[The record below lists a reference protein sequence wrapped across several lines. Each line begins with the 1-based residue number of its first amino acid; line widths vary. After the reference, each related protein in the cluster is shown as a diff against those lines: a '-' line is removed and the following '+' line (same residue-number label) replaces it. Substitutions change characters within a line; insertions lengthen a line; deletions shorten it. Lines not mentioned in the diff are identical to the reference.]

1 MAGRLPGAPSL
12 TSMAAVATLRVPRFP
27 YLLLDNIFGMVGFHL
42 RTMAQAWLVL
52 AMTDS
57 DAWVGLANGLPAI
70 PVAVLALFGGV
81 FADRADRRA
90 LLVWTRLTFAV
101 CGAATG
107 ALIAV
112 DAIELYHVIVLAFA
126 AAAAASFGVTLSQTL
141 VVDVV
146 GRDRVFSANAFFGMA
161 TTVSAVGG
169 PALGGFLI
177 ARFGVDAAF
186 YAIGAVGAAAA
197 AFASLVRVKGP
208 APRPGDT
215 SVMDDL
221 REGLRYAMATPALR
235 WLLFLGFLLVFA
247 GMYLPLVPRY
257 VRDVLGA
264 GAEGYGTLLAAM
276 GLGGLVGSATLIAA
290 GNVRSLALLLTTS
303 AVLFLALMVVFAF
316 STTLWL
322 SSAVSFGFGILI
334 VWWSTAVRTALQV
347 TASDE
352 MRGRVMGLMAINMQ
366 MLTLAWLVG
375 GVSSELI
382 GPRATMILGAAVT
395 AFFYV
400 LAYARSS
407 DLRGVGKAG
416 PSPSTAQAARGG

>member
-1 MAGRLPGAPSL
+1 MADRLPGAPSWTKL
-12 TSMAAVATLRVPRFP
+12 AVVATLRAPRFP
-27 YLLLDNIFGMVGFHL
+27 YLLLDNVFGMVGFHL

-52 AMTDS
+52 KMTDS

-81 FADRADRRA
+81 LADRADRRT

-101 CGAATG
+101 CGVATG
-107 ALIAV
+107 ALIAAGV
-112 DAIELYHVIVLAFA
+112 IDLSHVIVLAFI
-126 AAAAASFGVTLSQTL
+126 AAAAASFGVTLSQAL

-146 GRDRVFSANAFFGMA
+146 GRDRVFSANALFGMA
-161 TTVSAVGG
+161 MTVSAVGG
-169 PALGGFLI
+169 PALGGVLI
-177 ARFGVDAAF
+177 ARFGVEAAF
-186 YAIGAVGAAAA
+186 YAIAAFVASAA
-197 AFASLVRVKGP
+197 AFASLVRVDGP
-208 APRPGDT
+208 APRVRDT
-215 SVMDDL
+215 SVMDDF
-221 REGLRYAMATPALR
+221 RDGLGYAMATPALR
-235 WLLFLGFLLVFA
+235 WLLLLGFLLVFA
-247 GMYLPLVPRY
+247 GMYLPLIPRY

-264 GAEGYGTLLAAM
+264 GPEGYGTLLAAT
-276 GLGGLVGSATLIAA
+276 GLGGLVGSAALIAV
-290 GNVRSLALLLTTS
+290 GNVRSLALLLVAS

-322 SSAVSFGFGILI
+322 SSSVSFGFGVLI

-352 MRGRVMGLMAINMQ
+352 MRGRVMGLMALNMQ

-375 GVSSELI
+375 GVASELI

-400 LAYARSS
+400 LAYAHSP
-407 DLRGVGKAG
+407 DLRRVGKPGSFASAG
-416 PSPSTAQAARGG
+416 